1 MKISREAR
9 RLARE
14 LFRLSLA
21 DGRLDASRVSA
32 ISERLIAEKPRS
44 YLEVLKEFSRLVRLE
59 LERRHAIVESA
70 SPLDERS
77 ATEYRQYSESKSSA
91 TISRLSFAPLQTFSA
106 DSASSSEAMSGTEV
120 SAAAS
125 PAFLSNSKPI
135 HS

>member
-21 DGRLDASRVSA
+21 DGRLEASRVSA
-32 ISERLIAEKPRS
+32 ISERLITEKPRS

-70 SPLDERS
+70 SPLDE
-77 ATEYRQYSESKSSA
+77 SSA
-91 TISRLSFAPLQTFSA
+91 TNIANTLKEKFGDDITTEFRTSPDLLGGLRIKLGSDVWDGSISSRLATFSQQ
-106 DSASSSEAMSGTEV
+106 
-120 SAAAS
+120 
-125 PAFLSNSKPI
+125 L
-135 HS
+135 

>member
-21 DGRLDASRVSA
+21 NGRLDANRVSA
-32 ISERLIAEKPRS
+32 ISERLIVEKPRS

-59 LERRHAIVESA
+59 LERRHAIIESA

-77 ATEYRQYSESKSSA
+77 AMNIANTLKQKFGDDITTEFRTSPGLLGGLRIKLGSDVWDGSIS
-91 TISRLSFAPLQTFSA
+91 SRLATFSQQ
-106 DSASSSEAMSGTEV
+106 
-120 SAAAS
+120 
-125 PAFLSNSKPI
+125 L
-135 HS
+135 

>member
-21 DGRLDASRVSA
+21 DRRLDASRVSA

-77 ATEYRQYSESKSSA
+77 TTNIANTLKQKFGDDITTEFRTSPDLLGGLRIKLGSDVWDGSIS
-91 TISRLSFAPLQTFSA
+91 SRLATFSQQ
-106 DSASSSEAMSGTEV
+106 
-120 SAAAS
+120 
-125 PAFLSNSKPI
+125 L
-135 HS
+135 

>member
-21 DGRLDASRVSA
+21 DRRLDASRVSA

-59 LERRHAIVESA
+59 LDRRHAIVESA

-77 ATEYRQYSESKSSA
+77 ATNIANTLKQKFGDDITTEFRTSPGLLGGLRIKLGSDVWDGSIS
-91 TISRLSFAPLQTFSA
+91 SRLATFSQQ
-106 DSASSSEAMSGTEV
+106 
-120 SAAAS
+120 
-125 PAFLSNSKPI
+125 L
-135 HS
+135 

>member
-21 DGRLDASRVSA
+21 DGRLEASRVSA
-32 ISERLIAEKPRS
+32 ISERLITEKPRN

-70 SPLDERS
+70 SPLDE
-77 ATEYRQYSESKSSA
+77 SSA
-91 TISRLSFAPLQTFSA
+91 ANIASTLKEKFGDDITTEFRTSPGLLGGLRIKLGSDVWDGSISSRLATFSQQ
-106 DSASSSEAMSGTEV
+106 
-120 SAAAS
+120 
-125 PAFLSNSKPI
+125 L
-135 HS
+135 

>member
-9 RLARE
+9 RLARA

-32 ISERLIAEKPRS
+32 ISERLIAEKPRN

-77 ATEYRQYSESKSSA
+77 TTNIADTLKQKFGDDITTEFRTSPDLLGGLRIKLGSDVWDGSIS
-91 TISRLSFAPLQTFSA
+91 SRLATFSQQ
-106 DSASSSEAMSGTEV
+106 
-120 SAAAS
+120 
-125 PAFLSNSKPI
+125 L
-135 HS
+135 

>member
-21 DGRLDASRVSA
+21 DGRLDANRVSA

-70 SPLDERS
+70 SPLDESERD
-77 ATEYRQYSESKSSA
+77 EHRQH
-91 TISRLSFAPLQTFSA
+91 
-106 DSASSSEAMSGTEV
+106 SEA
-120 SAAAS
+120 
-125 PAFLSNSKPI
+125 KI
-135 HS
+135 RRRYYH